1 MIHRKEART
10 LGLAALGAMLEYYDF
25 VIFLFVA
32 AAISEAFFPPGVS
45 PWVSQMQTLG
55 IFAVGYLVRPVAGIV
70 LAHFADLFGR
80 KKMFIFLMILMA
92 VPTFLIGVLP
102 TYEQVGV
109 LAPLALLV
117 LRALQ
122 GCAVGGEFPGA
133 AVFVSE
139 HASPS
144 RLGTAS
150 GTMHGIVL
158 AGLLLGT
165 GAAAASSTIASV
177 TGMPSLAWR
186 LPFIVGGLFGLT
198 ASYLRR
204 QLEESPL
211 YAGIQQ
217 SRQLAKST
225 PIRIVL
231 TKHADACLFGLALGF
246 TMAVGTVVFFQYMP
260 MLLGTQYGV
269 PRQAALQANMWGSF
283 ALCLSMPFWGR
294 LSDTLGWARSL
305 GIGAVAMLVASIG
318 FFQWL
323 PVVLAG
329 QGSLPL
335 LFALPGVA
343 LGAVVALVPGLVSA
357 LFPTHVRQSGY
368 SVPYNIGAALFGGLT
383 PLALAW
389 MVRAYGPES
398 AMYPVIAT
406 AFVTAVLAFKVRD
419 MRLYLGVAEPQAE
432 AVGTARE
439 AG

>member
-1 MIHRKEART
+1 MLHRKEART

-55 IFAVGYLVRPVAGIV
+55 IFAIGYLVRPIAGIV
-70 LAHFADLFGR
+70 LAHFADLLGR
-80 KKMFIFLMILMA
+80 KKMFIFLLILMA

-109 LAPLALLV
+109 LAPIALLV

-165 GAAAASSTIASV
+165 GAAALSAYIASH

-186 LPFIVGGLFGLT
+186 LPFLVGGAFGLT
-198 ASYLRR
+198 AAWLRR

-217 SRQLAKST
+217 SRQLAKTT
-225 PIRIVL
+225 PVRIVL
-231 TKHADACLFGLALGF
+231 TQHADACLFGLGLGF
-246 TMAVGTVVFFQYMP
+246 TMAIGTTVFFQYMP
-260 MLLGTQYGV
+260 TLLATQYGV
-269 PRQAALQANMWGSF
+269 PRQEALQANMWGSF
-283 ALCLSMPFWGR
+283 ALCVSMPLWGR
-294 LSDTLGWARSL
+294 ASDALGWSRSL

-323 PVVLAG
+323 PAVLEG
-329 QGSLPL
+329 KGSLPL

-343 LGAVVALVPGLVSA
+343 LGSVVALVPGLLSA

-368 SVPYNIGAALFGGLT
+368 AVPYNVGAALFAGFT
-383 PLALAW
+383 PLLLAW
-389 MVRAYGPES
+389 MVRAYGGAA
-398 AMYPVIAT
+398 AMYLVAAT
-406 AFVTAVLAFKVRD
+406 AFVTAVLAFKVRQ
-419 MRLYLGVAEPQAE
+419 MRRYLGVAEPQPE
-432 AVGTARE
+432 AMPAPRK

>member
-55 IFAVGYLVRPVAGIV
+55 IFAVGYLVRPIAGIV
-70 LAHFADLFGR
+70 LAHFADMFGR
-80 KKMFIFLMILMA
+80 KRMFIFLMILMA

-102 TYEQVGV
+102 TYEQAGV

-139 HASPS
+139 HAAPS

-165 GAAAASSTIASV
+165 GAAAASAYIASA
-177 TGMPSLAWR
+177 TGIPSLAWR

-217 SRQLAKST
+217 SRQLAQAT

-246 TMAVGTVVFFQYMP
+246 TMAVGTVIFFQYMP
-260 MLLGTQYGV
+260 TLLATQYGV

-294 LSDTLGWARSL
+294 LSDTLGWSRSL
-305 GIGAVAMLVASIG
+305 AIGAVAMLVASVG

-323 PVVLAG
+323 PAVLAG
-329 QGSLPL
+329 HGSLAL

-357 LFPTHVRQSGY
+357 LFPTQVRQSGY
-368 SVPYNIGAALFGGLT
+368 AVPYNVGAALFGGLT

-389 MVRAYGPES
+389 MVRAHGPES
-398 AMYPVIAT
+398 AMYPLLAT
-406 AFVTAVLAFKVRD
+406 ALVTAVLAVRVRR
-419 MRLYLGVAEPQAE
+419 MRLYLGVAEPTMP
-432 AVGTARE
+432 AVAATTK

>member
-1 MIHRKEART
+1 MLNRKAART

-55 IFAVGYLVRPVAGIV
+55 IFAIGYLVRPIAGIV
-70 LAHFADLFGR
+70 LAHFADMLGR
-80 KKMFIFLMILMA
+80 KKMFIFLLVLMA

-102 TYEQVGV
+102 TYEQAGI
-109 LAPLALLV
+109 LAPIALLV

-139 HASPS
+139 HAPPS
-144 RLGTAS
+144 RLGTTS

-165 GAAAASSTIASV
+165 GAAALSAYIASR

-186 LPFIVGGLFGLT
+186 LPFLVGGAFGLT
-198 ASYLRR
+198 AAWLRR

-217 SRQLAKST
+217 SRQLASET
-225 PIRIVL
+225 PLRIVL
-231 TKHADACLFGLALGF
+231 RNHADACVFGLGLGF
-246 TMAVGTVVFFQYMP
+246 TMAIGTTVFFQYMP
-260 MLLGTQYGV
+260 TLLATHYGV

-283 ALCLSMPFWGR
+283 ALCVSMPFWGC
-294 LSDTLGWARSL
+294 LSDAMGWARSL
-305 GIGAVAMLVASIG
+305 GIGAIAMLVASVC
-318 FFQWL
+318 FFRWL
-323 PVVLAG
+323 PDVLAE
-329 QGSLPL
+329 QGSLAL
-335 LFALPGVA
+335 LFMLPGVA
-343 LGAVVALVPGLVSA
+343 LGSVIALVPGLLSA

-368 SVPYNIGAALFGGLT
+368 AVPYNIGAALFAGLT

-389 MVRAYGPES
+389 MVRAYGPDS
-398 AMYPVIAT
+398 AMYLVLAT
-406 AFVTAVLAFKVRD
+406 GLVTAWLAFRVRR
-419 MRLYLGVAEPQAE
+419 MRMYLGVAQPHAQAVAAPSE
-432 AVGTARE
+432 AR
-439 AG
+439 